1 MSGLLTIMDELA
13 TVIRDTLSETTFP
26 VQVEPRMIFAPEPLS
41 IDIYPGAVSRDDA
54 TAAFG
59 DISGGYLLTVRA
71 RINKDDTDAAQDV
84 LLALMD
90 DEDPLCLG
98 AAIHESDLD
107 GSAASVSVTDPSG
120 FLLFEPHVGV
130 TWTVLVIPAPA

>member
-1 MSGLLTIMDELA
+1 MDELA
-13 TVIRDTLSETTFP
+13 TVIRDTLSTTPFP
-26 VQVEPRMIFAPEPLS
+26 VQVEPRMIFNPSPPS

-59 DISGGYLLTVRA
+59 DISGGYLLTIRA
-71 RINKDDTDAAQDV
+71 RINKEDTDAAQDV

-98 AAIHESDLD
+98 AALHESDLD
-107 GSAASVSVTDPSG
+107 GNASSVAVTDPSG
-120 FLLFEPHVGV
+120 FLVFDPHVGV
-130 TWTVLVIPAPA
+130 TWSVLVIPSPA

>member
-1 MSGLLTIMDELA
+1 MDELA
-13 TVIRDTLSETTFP
+13 NLIRDTLDDVNFP
-26 VQVEPRMIFAPEPLS
+26 VQVEPRMIFNPTPLS
-41 IDIYPGAVSRDDA
+41 IDIYPAAVSRDDA

-71 RINKDDTDAAQDV
+71 RINRDDTDAAQDV

-98 AAIHESDLD
+98 AALHEDDLN
-107 GSAASVSVTDPSG
+107 GYATSVSVTDPSG
-120 FLLFEPHVGV
+120 FLVFDPHVGV
-130 TWTVLVIPAPA
+130 TWSVLVIPAVS